1 MFVSGCF
8 CERQRCEI
16 IIYLYVVGR
25 KIKKTLALFEV
36 RVFKISDK
44 IFGWVRTSVLH
55 RVVSSENDN
64 AKEG

>member
-36 RVFKISDK
+36 RVT
-44 IFGWVRTSVLH
+44 FGTF
-55 RVVSSENDN
+55 
-64 AKEG
+64 EGTKVHILKWCEVT